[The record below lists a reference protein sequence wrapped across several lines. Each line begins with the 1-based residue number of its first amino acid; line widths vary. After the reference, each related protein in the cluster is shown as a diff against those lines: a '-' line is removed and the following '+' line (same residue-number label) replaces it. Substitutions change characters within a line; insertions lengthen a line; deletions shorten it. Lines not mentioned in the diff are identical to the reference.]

1 MLHWLGSQQASK
13 QAEVVHRTRRAP
25 SSWVVLMAIE
35 APTRGTL
42 LRSKRRTS
50 RVCII
55 WPRSWDWWG
64 HRKQRLVSRCSLEY
78 IFCCC
83 HSVSTALLTW
93 GSFNNYVDIISSFW
107 DHLSPYL
114 HVDNNWHFLTTYPPH
129 SVHVVF
135 ERPAQLSAQL
145 GGLNDFGVLTINNR
159 GLTKLPATAAAA
171 LPTYYVYFWYST
183 GFSCI
188 MHILKS
194 FSEGTKCVHSLAC
207 LLACLPALM
216 FQFTATQ

>member
-1 MLHWLGSQQASK
+1 MQWFQYELISEYQEQTFLCSFSPNVFSQVVYSSTCTERQGGTKETMLHWLGSQQASR
-13 QAEVVHRTRRAP
+13 QAGRSSRTRRAP

-93 GSFNNYVDIISSFW
+93 AGHSITTWTWFHPFG
-107 DHLSPYL
+107 
-114 HVDNNWHFLTTYPPH
+114 TTY
-129 SVHVVF
+129 
-135 ERPAQLSAQL
+135 
-145 GGLNDFGVLTINNR
+145 
-159 GLTKLPATAAAA
+159 
-171 LPTYYVYFWYST
+171 LPTSTWAIIDVFWPPTPLIVST
-183 GFSCI
+183 
-188 MHILKS
+188 
-194 FSEGTKCVHSLAC
+194 
-207 LLACLPALM
+207 
-216 FQFTATQ
+216 

>member
-1 MLHWLGSQQASK
+1 MLHWLGSQQASR
-13 QAEVVHRTRRAP
+13 QAGRSSRTRRAP

-93 GSFNNYVDIISSFW
+93 AGHSITTWTWFHPFGTTYLPTSTWAIIDVFW
-107 DHLSPYL
+107 PPTLFIVSTWFLNDPLLCSAWGIEWRWGFDHQQSWINKAACYCCCCSPYL
-114 HVDNNWHFLTTYPPH
+114 L
-129 SVHVVF
+129 
-135 ERPAQLSAQL
+135 
-145 GGLNDFGVLTINNR
+145 
-159 GLTKLPATAAAA
+159 
-171 LPTYYVYFWYST
+171 
-183 GFSCI
+183 CI
-188 MHILKS
+188 LLILDR
-194 FSEGTKCVHSLAC
+194 V
-207 LLACLPALM
+207 
-216 FQFTATQ
+216 